1 MKLRLLFL
9 LIGIT
14 GIAFAADSDTKP
26 APRPRLTAAMLQQG
40 TDELPAKHL
49 ANTRAASSAVAQD
62 MTPYP
67 VIGGDHGMMGRTNGP
82 SPMSRPFD
90 LAEGGTFDKFDGKLL
105 SAEPKLQYDAPNAG
119 WDLLKIS
126 W

>member
-14 GIAFAADSDTKP
+14 GIALAADADTKP

-40 TDELPAKHL
+40 TDNLRAKHQ
-49 ANTRAASSAVAQD
+49 ANSGVAPSAVAQD

-67 VIGGDHGMMGRTNGP
+67 VTGGDHGMIGRTNGP

-90 LAEGGTFDKFDGKLL
+90 LLDGGTFEKFDGTLL
-105 SAEPKLQYDAPNAG
+105 SAEPKLQYDPPNAG

>member
-1 MKLRLLFL
+1 MKLRLLYL
-9 LIGIT
+9 LIGVT

-40 TDELPAKHL
+40 MDNLPAKRR
-49 ANTRAASSAVAQD
+49 ANTGVASSTAAQD

-67 VIGGDHGMMGRTNGP
+67 VTGGDHGMIGRTNGP

-90 LAEGGTFDKFDGKLL
+90 LLEGGTFEKFDGTLL
-105 SAEPKLQYDAPNAG
+105 SAEPMLQYDAPNAG
-119 WDLLKIS
+119 WDLLKVS
-126 W
+126 R